1 MLRTLSL
8 RNAKRQANQYLLY
21 FISMIGAVALMYG
34 FNALIFSDVAKELAE
49 VMSQTGD
56 NELGTMIVL
65 FSIII
70 VFILGWFVGY
80 MMNFMLRKRSQ
91 ELSTYMILGIDKKQ
105 ITKMFWMENGII
117 GLAAFVV
124 GCVLGTLIAN
134 LLEAIIINMFGS
146 HYSLSLVFS
155 LQAVGLTLLYF
166 CLIYLVGLFSS
177 RRKLKKMQLIE
188 LLHYE
193 NRNEKMLIRNAFVGV
208 IIFCVALLCGVAGIW
223 LFTLPSGHISDL
235 FLGLLLAVF
244 CQLGLFMG
252 LPSFLHKVLG
262 NNEHWKFR
270 NTHLFLYRLL
280 TSKICN
286 ASIALGSIAVLLTL
300 SIACVGIGTSFYQA
314 TSKLAS
320 LQAFDISILHKGV
333 NDNFSQYSGYV
344 SKTAPI
350 ESSYTYSIYTGT
362 SKTFMNIRDK
372 ALSDYFS
379 KVGKSGSPES
389 YLMSENRYDAYMKYS
404 DYCALRKMLGLEK
417 VNMNANQFLVHC
429 MPYLKSSYKNYV
441 SDGSTLAVAGKS
453 LSCAGVYTDTF
464 SQYGGYGNG
473 QEFILVVPDN
483 VVTSFKVAYSLYV
496 ANMKGGLAK
505 GYLNS
510 LKYRF
515 PSLQVLSAGIAKSGS
530 DGYMT
535 KLLDDDK
542 DYIGGKY
549 TMQSTNQSIVL
560 ILPLFYLALIVCI
573 IGMVILAVQLLSEKD
588 KNIFHYGMMKTLGME
603 NSALLHTL
611 RKHVLLYFSL
621 PVVPA
626 ALLGCGLVV
635 SIAQT
640 LFTAS
645 FDVPGISSIHALTFS
660 TVSITIVFFL
670 AVYCIYGLV
679 TYITMKRDTLNMI

>member
-1 MLRTLSL
+1 MLRTLSI

-117 GLAAFVV
+117 GLVAFVV

-193 NRNEKMLIRNAFVGV
+193 NRNEKMLIRNPLVGA
-208 IIFCVALLCGVAGIW
+208 IIFCTALLCGVVGIW

-235 FLGLLLAVF
+235 FLGLLLAVL

-252 LPSFLHKVLG
+252 LPSFLHKVLD

-280 TSKICN
+280 TSKIGN
-286 ASIALGSIAVLLTL
+286 ASMALGSIAVLLTL

-314 TSKLAS
+314 TNKLAS
-320 LQAFDISILHKGV
+320 LAFDISILHKGG
-333 NDNFSQYSGYV
+333 NDSFSQYSGYV
-344 SKTAPI
+344 SKIAPI
-350 ESSYTYSIYTGT
+350 ESSYAYNIYTGN
-362 SKTFMNIRDK
+362 SKTFMTVRDK
-372 ALSDYFS
+372 TLSDYF
-379 KVGKSGSPES
+379 
-389 YLMSENRYDAYMKYS
+389 
-404 DYCALRKMLGLEK
+404 
-417 VNMNANQFLVHC
+417 
-429 MPYLKSSYKNYV
+429 
-441 SDGSTLAVAGKS
+441 
-453 LSCAGVYTDTF
+453 
-464 SQYGGYGNG
+464 
-473 QEFILVVPDN
+473 
-483 VVTSFKVAYSLYV
+483 
-496 ANMKGGLAK
+496 
-505 GYLNS
+505 
-510 LKYRF
+510 
-515 PSLQVLSAGIAKSGS
+515 
-530 DGYMT
+530 
-535 KLLDDDK
+535 
-542 DYIGGKY
+542 
-549 TMQSTNQSIVL
+549 
-560 ILPLFYLALIVCI
+560 
-573 IGMVILAVQLLSEKD
+573 
-588 KNIFHYGMMKTLGME
+588 
-603 NSALLHTL
+603 
-611 RKHVLLYFSL
+611 
-621 PVVPA
+621 
-626 ALLGCGLVV
+626 
-635 SIAQT
+635 
-640 LFTAS
+640 
-645 FDVPGISSIHALTFS
+645 
-660 TVSITIVFFL
+660 
-670 AVYCIYGLV
+670 
-679 TYITMKRDTLNMI
+679 

>member
-1 MLRTLSL
+1 MLRTLSI

-34 FNALIFSDVAKELAE
+34 FNALIFSDIAKELAE

-91 ELSTYMILGIDKKQ
+91 ELSTYMILGMDKKQ

-134 LLEAIIINMFGS
+134 LLEAIIVNMFGS

-155 LQAVGLTLLYF
+155 LKAVGLTLLYF

-193 NRNEKMLIRNAFVGV
+193 SHNEKMLIRNPIVGA

-252 LPSFLHKVLG
+252 LPAFLHKVLG

-280 TSKICN
+280 TSKISN
-286 ASIALGSIAVLLTL
+286 ASMALGSIAVLLTL

-314 TSKLAS
+314 TNKLAS
-320 LQAFDISILHKGV
+320 LQAFDISILHKG
-333 NDNFSQYSGYV
+333 DN
-344 SKTAPI
+344 KATMM
-350 ESSYTYSIYTGT
+350 
-362 SKTFMNIRDK
+362 TFPNI
-372 ALSDYFS
+372 
-379 KVGKSGSPES
+379 
-389 YLMSENRYDAYMKYS
+389 
-404 DYCALRKMLGLEK
+404 
-417 VNMNANQFLVHC
+417 
-429 MPYLKSSYKNYV
+429 
-441 SDGSTLAVAGKS
+441 AGM
-453 LSCAGVYTDTF
+453 C
-464 SQYGGYGNG
+464 Q
-473 QEFILVVPDN
+473 
-483 VVTSFKVAYSLYV
+483 
-496 ANMKGGLAK
+496 
-505 GYLNS
+505 
-510 LKYRF
+510 
-515 PSLQVLSAGIAKSGS
+515 
-530 DGYMT
+530 
-535 KLLDDDK
+535 
-542 DYIGGKY
+542 
-549 TMQSTNQSIVL
+549 
-560 ILPLFYLALIVCI
+560 
-573 IGMVILAVQLLSEKD
+573 
-588 KNIFHYGMMKTLGME
+588 KTL
-603 NSALLHTL
+603 
-611 RKHVLLYFSL
+611 
-621 PVVPA
+621 
-626 ALLGCGLVV
+626 
-635 SIAQT
+635 
-640 LFTAS
+640 
-645 FDVPGISSIHALTFS
+645 
-660 TVSITIVFFL
+660 
-670 AVYCIYGLV
+670 
-679 TYITMKRDTLNMI
+679 